1 MTHFTRVREAAV
13 RGLGGPP
20 SFIPVYLHMSS
31 PWPIG
36 EAYYSVDDTSGEPVW
51 SLKIA
56 GRWVEGRWKLLH
68 KRFNPAQ
75 EGGRQPR
82 G

>member
-1 MTHFTRVREAAV
+1 MTYFARVRDGAV

-20 SFIPVYLHMSS
+20 SFIPVYLHTSS
-31 PWPIG
+31 PSAIG
-36 EAYYSVDDTSGEPVW
+36 EAYYSGDDASGEPVW

-56 GRWVEGRWKLLH
+56 GRWVEGRWKLLR
-68 KRFNPAQ
+68 KRFTPAQ

-82 G
+82 E